1 MIRHVLVHRHEN
13 SDGGQSGTNVVT
25 SKTKRKFL
33 VIRLVHV
40 LVQGH
45 ENSNGDQSGTSLE
58 TSER

>member
-25 SKTKRKFL
+25 SKTKFV